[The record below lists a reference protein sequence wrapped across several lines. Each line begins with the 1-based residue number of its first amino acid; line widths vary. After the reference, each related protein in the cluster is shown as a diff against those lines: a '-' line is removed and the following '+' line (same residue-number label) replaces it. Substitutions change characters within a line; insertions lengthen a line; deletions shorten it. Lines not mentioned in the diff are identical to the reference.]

1 MGGLENII
9 FNFTFLSMIFHN
21 PLLKNSLS
29 YTSQQNYGTVILG
42 VEDQRYCCG
51 LSLFFDEVLA
61 VLKIDRG
68 VRLGK
73 FSVIVPSG
81 FKFLHEETFL
91 FDKCV
96 KIVIVVFVCLFV
108 CFA

>member
-1 MGGLENII
+1 MCSIMLVKTTKYKSSGISSANLLRALEIFGLPLAISPELNKYPG
-9 FNFTFLSMIFHN
+9 SN
-21 PLLKNSLS
+21 PV
-29 YTSQQNYGTVILG
+29 YIRFTVILG

-51 LSLFFDEVLA
+51 LKLFFDEVLA

-81 FKFLHEETFL
+81 
-91 FDKCV
+91 
-96 KIVIVVFVCLFV
+96 
-108 CFA
+108 